1 MASTQTTPR
10 EGGATPVVPVAARA
24 KRPSWRDPRLAL
36 GVAIVAGCGLLG
48 ARLLANADNT
58 ITVWSLSHDIVAGQP
73 VTDADVTA
81 AHVRFTSAREADR
94 YLDAGQPLPSGA
106 GALSDLRAGELLP
119 RAAIGATGTSR
130 LVELPI
136 TLPSSSVPATARVG
150 SRLDVWVTP
159 PDAARAELLLDDV
172 AVVSL
177 PTGSA
182 SSLSPSSTRQIIVG
196 LDPGQAS
203 ALPRVLAA
211 LSGGT
216 VALTRQADR

>member
-1 MASTQTTPR
+1 MPPA
-10 EGGATPVVPVAARA
+10 PVAVRA
-24 KRPSWRDPRLAL
+24 KRPSWRDPRLAV

-81 AHVRFTSAREADR
+81 ARVRFTSAREADR
-94 YLDAGQPLPSGA
+94 YLDAGQSLPTGVD
-106 GALSDLRAGELLP
+106 ALSDLRAGELLP
-119 RAAIGATGTSR
+119 RAALGAAGTAK

-136 TLPSSSVPATARVG
+136 TVPSSSVPATARVG
-150 SRLDVWVTP
+150 SRLDVWVTA
-159 PDAARAELLLDDV
+159 PDAPRADLLLDDV

-177 PTGSA
+177 SAGSS

-196 LDPGQAS
+196 IDPHQAD
-203 ALPRVLAA
+203 ALPKVLAA
-211 LSGGT
+211 LASGT